1 MACVTVTQ
9 PPTGTTEG
17 SLRTCLTPS
26 FSVKRPGSLEY
37 PRESRPLSL
46 SRFMSNLFPLIAP
59 LKKDEEPGAAQLRR
73 ERSTSHLMFIS
84 YKSLTAFYLSILR
97 RKPETLQK
105 DKQRLHFK
113 KTAVAGSGCAFS
125 DSFRNNKHRLLTQQ
139 THHGGVAPT
148 RSAWARQGS
157 LKESG
162 RKQETP
168 SENKHFSWDE
178 HCFLVFFLLFFC
190 RCIILMTTVLWLSYS
205 ACVSAG
211 DRGYFITF

>member
-1 MACVTVTQ
+1 M
-9 PPTGTTEG
+9 
-17 SLRTCLTPS
+17 
-26 FSVKRPGSLEY
+26 KRPRSLEY
-37 PRESRPLSL
+37 PRESHSLSL

-73 ERSTSHLMFIS
+73 ERGTSHLMFIS
-84 YKSLTAFYLSILR
+84 YKSLMAFYLSILR
-97 RKPETLQK
+97 CKPETLQK

-113 KTAVAGSGCAFS
+113 KTAVAGSGCALS

-157 LKESG
+157 LKESR
-162 RKQETP
+162 RKRETP

-178 HCFLVFFLLFFC
+178 HLFLFFFFFADVSFWLQQFFDSPTL
-190 RCIILMTTVLWLSYS
+190 RASLLVVVAISSHSTPPRIITPPQGKHP
-205 ACVSAG
+205 ACVQKNVCEICL
-211 DRGYFITF
+211 FK